1 MATTNQ
7 PPTSEAEAQAAHA
20 HHGPGRYFLIWALLL
35 GFTVTTVI
43 TGRMDLGAVN
53 LPLALAIASIKATLV
68 VLFFMHLSES
78 HGVNRLVFV
87 VSILFVLV
95 LMAGVFGDL
104 LTRFPLSLPS
114 SGLPTTEGPEIAVP
128 LPHVP
133 AP

>member
-7 PPTSEAEAQAAHA
+7 PPTSQAEAHDAHR
-20 HHGPGRYFLIWALLL
+20 HGPGRYFLIWALLL
-35 GFTVTTVI
+35 GFTVTTVV
-43 TGRMDLGAVN
+43 TGRMDLGAAN
-53 LPLALAIASIKATLV
+53 LPLALTIASIKATLV

-104 LTRFPLSLPS
+104 LTRFPMSLP
-114 SGLPTTEGPEIAVP
+114 GGIPTTEGPEIAVP

-133 AP
+133 VP